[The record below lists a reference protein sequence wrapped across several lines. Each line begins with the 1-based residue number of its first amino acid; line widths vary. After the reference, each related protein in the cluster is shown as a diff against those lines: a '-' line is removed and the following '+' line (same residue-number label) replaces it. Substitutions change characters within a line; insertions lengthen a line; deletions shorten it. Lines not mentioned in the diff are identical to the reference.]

1 MRPIDAD
8 LFKQSLENVL
18 EKMDLAGESQVD
30 IADGLKRALRLLG
43 KQPEIDAVGK
53 MNWISTDHKIPET
66 DGLVLAIV
74 SGKFKNITFVNAIE
88 LAEYTDSGWIID
100 STPEWDN
107 ANVSYWMPLPE
118 LPDES
123 ARRIKKYMLKRG
135 IQ

>member
-1 MRPIDAD
+1 MIDAD
-8 LFKQSLENVL
+8 LFKQSLESVL
-18 EKMDLAGESQVD
+18 EKMDLAGESQID

-74 SGKFKNITFVNAIE
+74 SGKFKNITFVNAIK